1 MKHSLFITV
10 LAAFSAIAAA
20 AQPPICMEE
29 GTVLEYAVLNG
40 KGKPMG
46 YVKSTVDAVE
56 QSDTCT
62 LVTLMDCTY
71 DKNHEPSEEGD
82 EFTVYRVGE
91 TRMSWP
97 VQSSFG
103 SIMPSLTVIPDL
115 DTYMR
120 SQQAAFSKGESG
132 SEDIVI
138 PYDGEPGTMLPS
150 YKYWEKYTKIGID
163 QAKLDV
169 AIIPKFMG
177 RETVK
182 TAAGEFDCIVIHY
195 DMDFNIEIMAQ
206 FQGEKLTM
214 VEWRAPG
221 IGVVKSGA
229 IDKKGEVVEGSVE
242 LQKIVRP

>member
-1 MKHSLFITV
+1 MKRLLFITI
-10 LAAFSAIAAA
+10 LAAFPTVAAV

-29 GTVLEYAVLNG
+29 GTVLEYAILNG
-40 KGKPMG
+40 KGKPLG
-46 YVKSTVDAVE
+46 YIKSTVDAVE
-56 QSDTCT
+56 ASDTCT

-71 DKNHEPSEEGD
+71 DKNREPSEEGD
-82 EFTVYRVGE
+82 EFTVYRVGG
-91 TRMSWP
+91 THMSWP
-97 VQSSFG
+97 VRDAFG
-103 SIMPSLTVIPDL
+103 SVIPSLSVIPDL
-115 DTYMR
+115 DAYMR
-120 SQQAAFSKGESG
+120 SQQAEFSKGESG
-132 SEDIVI
+132 AENIVI
-138 PYDGEPGTMLPS
+138 PYEGETGTMLPS
-150 YKYWEKYTKIGID
+150 YKYWEKYTKIGLD
-163 QAKLDV
+163 QAKLNV

-206 FQGEKLTM
+206 FQGEKMTM